1 MKKNKKKGQ
10 FAEVWSRFCKN
21 HLAFLGLVIITII
34 FVMAVMAPVLAP
46 EGYDNQNI
54 SIALSQPGTQGH
66 IWEQT
71 IWEETF

>member
-66 IWEQT
+66 ILGT
-71 IWEETF
+71 DNLGRDI